1 MNVGFWIFMLVTDLL
16 IPVVMIGFGRVF
28 MNHPPKEIN
37 GIYGYRTSMS
47 MKNKET
53 WEFAHKYNG
62 KIWYTCGLVMLPVT
76 IVAMLL
82 VLGSD
87 EGMVGMVGGIL
98 CVVQTLLLI
107 ASIYP
112 TERALREHFDA
123 QGKRKPEEE
132 K

>member
-1 MNVGFWIFMLVTDLL
+1 MGFWIFMLVTDLL
-16 IPVVMIGFGRVF
+16 IPAVMIGFGRVF
-28 MNHPPKEIN
+28 MKHPPKEIN

-53 WEFAHKYNG
+53 WAFAHKYNG
-62 KIWYTCGLVMLPVT
+62 KLWYICGLVMLPVT
-76 IVAMLL
+76 IVVMLF

-98 CVVQTLLLI
+98 CAVQTLLLI
-107 ASIYP
+107 ASIVP

-123 QGKRKPEEE
+123 QGKRRPEKE